1 MLTQL
6 QEDLPRKS
14 AKLECVLVFFKD
26 RYGVVEPEGVVTVLV
41 PGVAVLVGS
50 VSTFLP
56 PAVLLRRKNVLCGFV
71 FIRSVKSPRGAGG
84 FA

>member
-1 MLTQL
+1 M
-6 QEDLPRKS
+6 
-14 AKLECVLVFFKD
+14 
-26 RYGVVEPEGVVTVLV
+26 EPEGVVTVLV